1 VTLLQLATH
10 DWHLLLQDAISTASR
25 HLQLRCGEGVIEM
38 GRSRSAGKR
47 LTCMTRLAILLI
59 EGMRVKP

>member
-1 VTLLQLATH
+1 MFLQY
-10 DWHLLLQDAISTASR
+10 DAER
-25 HLQLRCGEGVIEM
+25 GFIEM